1 MKGFSHCGSLE
12 VDRELHPSKL
22 RRRREHPESNDDD
35 KESYLLMG
43 DTNKRVDIE
52 KLFSLANDLI
62 GMLNDGKDGDSLM
75 QSLESAKSLRS
86 FCETNVHETNMSLEE
101 FQKRINGCKE
111 RIDKVKG
118 EVMADS
124 KLNELQTEL
133 EEKMHIEHLLLVGDE
148 LDYLEQ
154 QRISFEE
161 RWQLVKQR
169 ENNMLKSQN
178 ALSMCAS
185 VTRIIPD
192 HTNKTK
198 ISGSIVDRSKK
209 KVEKFEFDPTMPP
222 FEVCDELWKM
232 SS

>member
-1 MKGFSHCGSLE
+1 
-12 VDRELHPSKL
+12 
-22 RRRREHPESNDDD
+22 
-35 KESYLLMG
+35 MG

-86 FCETNVHETNMSLEE
+86 FCETNVHETNMSLED

-133 EEKMHIEHLLLVGDE
+133 EEKMHIEHLLRQGIRVVGDE

-169 ENNMLKSQN
+169 ENNMRKSLN

-185 VTRIIPD
+185 VTKIIPD
-192 HTNKTK
+192 LTNKTK

-209 KVEKFEFDPTMPP
+209 KVERFEFDPAMPP
-222 FEVCDELWKM
+222 FEVCDKLWKM

>member
-1 MKGFSHCGSLE
+1 
-12 VDRELHPSKL
+12 
-22 RRRREHPESNDDD
+22 
-35 KESYLLMG
+35 MG

-118 EVMADS
+118 EVMTDS
-124 KLNELQTEL
+124 KLNELQAEL

-161 RWQLVKQR
+161 QWQLVKQR
-169 ENNMLKSQN
+169 ENNMRKSKD
-178 ALSMCAS
+178 AFSMCAS

-192 HTNKTK
+192 HTNKAK
-198 ISGSIVDRSKK
+198 ISGYIVDRSKK
-209 KVEKFEFDPTMPP
+209 KAEKFEFDPAMPQ
-222 FEVCDELWKM
+222 FEVISTCNPCHELPCYHQVGWLEKLTLNLALIRN
-232 SS
+232 SQISADLI